1 MINIKSLSLEQGEFL
16 LEIDRL
22 TIQPNQLVAVMGNN
36 GSGKSTF
43 LSALSGLKPFTGEYL
58 LDETPFV
65 ELTKQEQSQQISLFP
80 QHVSL
85 NMPFDVNY
93 VVLTGR
99 FPYVSGNTY
108 SKQDQ
113 DLTDQIMDEF
123 DLGALRHRQFNEL
136 SGGEKQRVLLARMI
150 NRDSSIILLDEP
162 LASVD
167 IKHQYEVLEI
177 LKAGLKNR
185 IIMVVIHDIHIAFQT
200 FDRFIF
206 FNKGKLVYDTEQ
218 SELDAEKISDIFQV
232 NISFENIKNKRIVQ
246 VGNVHL

>member
-16 LEIDRL
+16 LDVDQL
-22 TIQPNQLVAVMGNN
+22 TVQPGQLVAIMGNN

-43 LSALSGLKPFTGEYL
+43 LSALSGLRPFTGEYL
-58 LDETPFV
+58 LDGVSFAG
-65 ELTKQEQSQQISLFP
+65 LNKQQQSQQISLLP

-99 FPYVSGNTY
+99 FPYVLGNSY
-108 SKQDQ
+108 SNQDQ
-113 DLTDQIMDEF
+113 DLTDQILEEF
-123 DLGALRHRQFNEL
+123 DLTKLKHRQFNEL

-150 NRDSSIILLDEP
+150 NRESSVLLLDEP

-167 IKHQYEVLEI
+167 IKHQYEVLHI
-177 LKAGLKNR
+177 LKAGLQNR
-185 IIMVVIHDIHIAFQT
+185 IIMVVIHDIHIALQM

-206 FNKGKLVYDTEQ
+206 FNQGRLVYDTEQ
-218 SELDAEKISDIFQV
+218 SDLDAEKISDIFKV
-232 NISFENIKNKRIVQ
+232 KISFENIQNKRLVQ
-246 VGNVHL
+246 VENAQ